1 MPSAI
6 FEFTST
12 RQRFRNTGREF
23 PLPVGVCARNGPFSR
38 GDTREGNVSIF
49 LSDVKRWIEQVRSAR
64 LSFQVPVT
72 GTSHAMS
79 CCAFSDPRSPA
90 DVRHGRQT
98 MLRNDEPCGSDVAQ
112 YPSYATAY
120 EARYAHTITGCE
132 TIGST
137 GASLMSFQRAPGD
150 YPESATSD
158 FALLMV
164 QNGGFTGEL
173 DLGAGRFRASVRSGQ
188 LFLTPPFTATE
199 KSFHGPVKA
208 AVLAITHSRL
218 AEVLRGTDISPHN
231 GYRELYTRP
240 LADDFIR
247 TAVNQLLTI
256 MHSKLAQDSLFADL
270 AVVTIFAAIA
280 RHALRDRPLKAGRG
294 LARWQVRRVMEK
306 LELLE
311 NVSLAELATAVNLS
325 PYYFARA
332 FKHTTGVAPH
342 RYQLRLRIDRAKE
355 LLRDTQLSV
364 TEVALRV
371 GYGSSQTLAREFRK
385 EVGISPVRYRCDS
398 SV

>member
-1 MPSAI
+1 
-6 FEFTST
+6 
-12 RQRFRNTGREF
+12 
-23 PLPVGVCARNGPFSR
+23 VCAERTILARKQARPERFHLLER
-38 GDTREGNVSIF
+38 
-49 LSDVKRWIEQVRSAR
+49 DVKQSIKQVRSAR

-72 GTSHAMS
+72 GTSHAMN
-79 CCAFSDPRSPA
+79 CCAFSDPRSSA

-98 MLRNDEPCGSDVAQ
+98 MLRNDEPCGSDVAE

-120 EARYAHTITGCE
+120 EARYAYTITGCE

-173 DLGAGRFRASVRSGQ
+173 DLDAGRFRASVRSGQ

-218 AEVLRGTDISPHN
+218 AEVLRGTDISPQN

-247 TAVNQLLTI
+247 AAVNQLLTI

-270 AVVTIFAAIA
+270 AVVTICGNRAA
-280 RHALRDRPLKAGRG
+280 RDEGST
-294 LARWQVRRVMEK
+294 
-306 LELLE
+306 LE
-311 NVSLAELATAVNLS
+311 SRT
-325 PYYFARA
+325 
-332 FKHTTGVAPH
+332 
-342 RYQLRLRIDRAKE
+342 
-355 LLRDTQLSV
+355 
-364 TEVALRV
+364 RV
-371 GYGSSQTLAREFRK
+371 GTLACPAINGKTR
-385 EVGISPVRYRCDS
+385 IA
-398 SV
+398 